1 MYPVEVLP
9 PQGLYL
15 NNDGEEAPAVEA
27 SGEVN
32 DDKVDSAE
40 VPKDDMV
47 DAAEVPTALE
57 KAEVSSDGDFQD
69 ATGVRDG
76 VQGDTAGTLQKSS
89 SVESL
94 KKKKKKKG
102 KKVTATP
109 AFVNVV
115 RFFFV
120 NTNILSCSLRKV
132 VHQPLHQMKKAD
144 ATYDHARFHPL
155 HPTLAA
161 ALDAHYHHTT
171 HREAM
176 RRILQRQVQKAA
188 RRSPLH
194 T

>member
-94 KKKKKKKG
+94 KKKRKRKG
-102 KKVTATP
+102 K
-109 AFVNVV
+109 
-115 RFFFV
+115 R
-120 NTNILSCSLRKV
+120 SL
-132 VHQPLHQMKKAD
+132 PL
-144 ATYDHARFHPL
+144 L
-155 HPTLAA
+155 LLLTL
-161 ALDAHYHHTT
+161 
-171 HREAM
+171 
-176 RRILQRQVQKAA
+176 
-188 RRSPLH
+188 
-194 T
+194 